1 MVHLYYPDTK
11 LISKK
16 NRMKVTRGGRCYK
29 PAAIKA
35 FEKLVAY
42 GATEAYDGSPS
53 TKNLKMTLDVTFG
66 DRRSRDLQNCYDC
79 ICDALEGIIYI
90 NDNQITELVGKKSY
104 QKGVW
109 EFRIIIEEIA

>member
-1 MVHLYYPDTK
+1 MVHLYYPNTK

-42 GATEAYDGSPS
+42 GATGAYDGSPS
-53 TKNLKMTLDVTFG
+53 TKNL
-66 DRRSRDLQNCYDC
+66 
-79 ICDALEGIIYI
+79 
-90 NDNQITELVGKKSY
+90 
-104 QKGVW
+104 
-109 EFRIIIEEIA
+109 